1 MFDAFDDDQIDAI
14 AEVDVSSM
22 SRPTKRARTAPQD
35 ANTDSSSSSSSSSS
49 TTSNSSTTASVS
61 STLTTKLATDTD
73 YTDSTTD
80 STLATTTT
88 RKPLPIIVVLDD
100 GTTEREDG
108 KASNTKWH
116 SHLVWHMNNLKH
128 NAKLDVLM
136 YHPHQVSNSSEESV
150 HRVYGKHCS

>member
-1 MFDAFDDDQIDAI
+1 MFDAFDDDQIDAV

-35 ANTDSSSSSSSSSS
+35 ANTDSTSSPSSSS
-49 TTSNSSTTASVS
+49 TTSTSTTASVS

-73 YTDSTTD
+73 YTDSTD

-108 KASNTKWH
+108 KAC
-116 SHLVWHMNNLKH
+116 KH
-128 NAKLDVLM
+128 EVALAPGMTHEQFEAQRKAGRPDV
-136 YHPHQVSNSSEESV
+136 PPTP
-150 HRVYGKHCS
+150 GK

>member
-1 MFDAFDDDQIDAI
+1 MFDAFDDDQIDAV

-35 ANTDSSSSSSSSSS
+35 ANTDSSSSSSSSS
-49 TTSNSSTTASVS
+49 TTSTSTTASVS

-73 YTDSTTD
+73 YTDSTD

-108 KASNTKWH
+108 KAC
-116 SHLVWHMNNLKH
+116 KH
-128 NAKLDVLM
+128 EVALAPGMTHEQFEAQRKAG
-136 YHPHQVSNSSEESV
+136 H
-150 HRVYGKHCS
+150 

>member
-1 MFDAFDDDQIDAI
+1 MFDAFDDDQIDAV

-35 ANTDSSSSSSSSSS
+35 ANASSSSSSS

-73 YTDSTTD
+73 YTDANAD

-108 KASNTKWH
+108 KAC
-116 SHLVWHMNNLKH
+116 KH
-128 NAKLDVLM
+128 EVALAPGMTHEQFEAQRKAGRPDV
-136 YHPHQVSNSSEESV
+136 PPTP
-150 HRVYGKHCS
+150 GK

>member
-1 MFDAFDDDQIDAI
+1 MFDAFDDDQIDAV

-35 ANTDSSSSSSSSSS
+35 ANTDSSSSSSSSS
-49 TTSNSSTTASVS
+49 TTSTSTTASVS

-73 YTDSTTD
+73 YTDSTD

-108 KASNTKWH
+108 KAC
-116 SHLVWHMNNLKH
+116 KH
-128 NAKLDVLM
+128 EVALAPGMTHEQFEAQRKAGRPDV
-136 YHPHQVSNSSEESV
+136 PPTP
-150 HRVYGKHCS
+150 GK

>member
-1 MFDAFDDDQIDAI
+1 MFDAFDDDQIDAV

-108 KASNTKWH
+108 KAC
-116 SHLVWHMNNLKH
+116 KH
-128 NAKLDVLM
+128 EVALAPGMTHEQFEAQRKAGRPDV
-136 YHPHQVSNSSEESV
+136 PPTP
-150 HRVYGKHCS
+150 GK

>member
-35 ANTDSSSSSSSSSS
+35 TNTASSSSSSSSSS
-49 TTSNSSTTASVS
+49 TTSTSTTASVS

-73 YTDSTTD
+73 YTDSTD

-108 KASNTKWH
+108 KAC
-116 SHLVWHMNNLKH
+116 KH
-128 NAKLDVLM
+128 EVALAPGMTHEQFEAQRKAGRPDV
-136 YHPHQVSNSSEESV
+136 PPTP
-150 HRVYGKHCS
+150 GK